1 MEKVF
6 EKFYTEKR
14 DDNGEIVS
22 IDFRY
27 GDNFNFAYDILDG
40 IAFATPHKTALCYVG
55 CDESRLNLT
64 YGDISRL
71 SIKMAGMFLA
81 DGIGRGD
88 AVMLLMK
95 RRYEY
100 WIAMM
105 ALCRIGAIAIPTSHM
120 VTEHDIAD
128 RLDRS
133 HAKAVICVNDD
144 YVCRCV
150 EEGISDADVIKYIVG
165 APRDGYIYAS
175 ERSEHYPDTMNRI
188 ETCATDP
195 MLYYFTSGSSG
206 NPKCVIHS
214 YTYPLAHI
222 MTAANWHGAV
232 DSHIHLSVAD
242 SGWAKSAWGKMY
254 GQWAIE
260 STVLVYDYERFYAGE
275 MLRLLADMKVTSFC
289 APPTIY
295 KYLIREKIEDY
306 DLGSLKQVT
315 SAGEHM
321 PIAVSERF
329 REMTGLTIREGFG
342 QTETPL
348 QVCTQVG
355 YEQIEGSIGRVSPM
369 LRIKL
374 LDDNLDEVEIG
385 EIGEICILPNEDG
398 TTPIG
403 VFTGYLDDDATYA
416 EAWNG
421 GVYHTHDRA
430 YMDAEGNLYY
440 VGRDDDVIKSSGYRI
455 GPSEVEDILMKHP
468 AVRECAVTGYPSGT
482 RGELVKATIILESGY
497 DKSHELLRELQDY
510 VKSNTALYK
519 YPRMIEFVDDM
530 PRTSTGKILR
540 RAIRE
545 RDIQLLSES

>member
-1 MEKVF
+1 MGKVF
-6 EKFYTEKR
+6 EKFYIEER
-14 DDNGEIVS
+14 DNSGEIVS
-22 IDFRY
+22 IDFNY
-27 GDNFNFAYDILDG
+27 EDNFNFAYDILDE
-40 IAFATPHKTALCYVG
+40 IALSSPQKIALSYVG
-55 CDESRLNLT
+55 CDELRLDFT
-64 YGDISRL
+64 FGDIMRL
-71 SIKMAGMFLA
+71 SIKMAGMFCD
-81 DGIGRGD
+81 DGIGCGD

-105 ALCRIGAIAIPTSHM
+105 ALSRIGAVAIPTSHM

-128 RLDRS
+128 RLARS

-144 YVCRCV
+144 YVCGCV
-150 EEGISDADVIKYIVG
+150 EKGIGDTEVIKYIVG
-165 APRDGYIYAS
+165 SPRDGYIFAS
-175 ERSEHYPDTMNRI
+175 KRMELYSDTMERM
-188 ETCATDP
+188 ETRATDP
-195 MLYYFTSGSSG
+195 MIYYFTSGSSG
-206 NPKCVIHS
+206 IPKCVIHS

-222 MTAANWHGAV
+222 MTAANWHGAE

-242 SGWAKSAWGKMY
+242 SGWAKSSWGKMY

-260 STVLVYDYERFYAGE
+260 ATVLVYDYERFYAGE
-275 MLRLLADMKVTSFC
+275 MLRLIANMRVTSFC

-295 KYLIREKIEDY
+295 KYLIRERIKDY
-306 DLGSLKQVT
+306 DLSCLKQVT
-315 SAGEHM
+315 SAGEHL
-321 PIAVSERF
+321 PVAVSEQF
-329 REMTGLTIREGFG
+329 RKMTGLTIREGFG

-355 YEQIEGSIGRVSPM
+355 CKQVEGSIGKVSPM
-369 LRIKL
+369 LRIRL
-374 LDDNLDEVEIG
+374 LDDNLNEVSVG
-385 EIGEICILPNEDG
+385 ETGEICILPNEDG
-398 TTPIG
+398 SIPIG
-403 VFTGYLDDDATYA
+403 VFTGYLGDNVNYA
-416 EAWNG
+416 KAWKG

-430 YMDAEGNLYY
+430 YMDEEGYLYY

-468 AVRECAVTGYPSGT
+468 AVKECAVTGYPSGT
-482 RGELVKATIILESGY
+482 RGELVKATIILEPGY
-497 DKSHELLRELQDY
+497 EKCHELLRELQEY

-545 RDIQLLSES
+545 RDIQSLSES